1 MTMMPTAPRDSADDT
16 LIEVRNLRVVLPL
29 LAGQLVAADGVSFSI
44 RKGKTLGL
52 VGESGCGK
60 SMTAQSLLKI
70 TPRFAKTTGE
80 ILLHYADGRTVD
92 IVGLD
97 HDNPDLLGIRGGE
110 AAMIFQEPMTS
121 FSPVHTI
128 GNQLLETIYLHRTP
142 DKAAAR
148 EIALSILGRVG
159 FPSPEEA
166 LKKYP
171 HHLSGGMRQ
180 RAMIAM
186 ALASEPRLL
195 IADEPTTA
203 LDVTV
208 QAQVL
213 RLLKTMQRDLGM
225 AMLYITHDLGVI
237 ARTADDV
244 AVMYLGSIVEYT
256 DVRRLF
262 AAPKHPYTKGLMAS
276 VPRIG
281 KRSKEPLASIRGNV
295 PVPINKPRAC
305 GFFNRCPAAMPGLC
319 DKAVPPLTE
328 VAEGH
333 RAACFLYPE
342 VVAAAD
348 RPREVAHA
356 G

>member
-1 MTMMPTAPRDSADDT
+1 MPAPSDVDA
-16 LIEVRNLRVVLPL
+16 LLEVRNLRVVLPL
-29 LAGQLVAADGVSFSI
+29 LAGELVASDGVSFAVG
-44 RKGKTLGL
+44 KGRTLGL

-60 SMTAQSLLKI
+60 SITAQSILKI
-70 TPRFAKTTGE
+70 TPRFARTTGE
-80 ILLHYADGRTVD
+80 VVLHQDDGSTID
-92 IVGLD
+92 IVGLA
-97 HDNPDLLGIRGGE
+97 HDDPRLLRIRGGE

-121 FSPVHTI
+121 FSPAHTI
-128 GNQLLETIYLHRTP
+128 GNQLLETVYLHRTR
-142 DKAAAR
+142 DKAEAR
-148 EIALSILGRVG
+148 KIAVGMLDRVG
-159 FPSPEEA
+159 FPDPASA
-166 LKKYP
+166 LRKYP
-171 HHLSGGMRQ
+171 HELSGGMRQ

-186 ALASEPRLL
+186 ALASQPRLL

-213 RLLKTMQRDLGM
+213 RLLKTLQTDLGM

-237 ARTADDV
+237 ARTADEV

-262 AAPKHPYTKGLMAS
+262 AAPKHPYTRGLMAS

-281 KRSKEPLASIRGNV
+281 KRSKEPLASIKGSV
-295 PVPINKPRAC
+295 PVPINKRRAC
-305 GFFNRCPAAMPGLC
+305 GFFNRCPSAMPGIC
-319 DKAVPPLTE
+319 DRLVPPLLE

-342 VVAAAD
+342 VAAAAGA
-348 RPREVAHA
+348 EGAVAHA
-356 G
+356 S

>member
-1 MTMMPTAPRDSADDT
+1 MPQSTADD
-16 LIEVRNLRVVLPL
+16 LLLEVEDLRVVLPL
-29 LAGQLVAADGVSFSI
+29 LAGELVASDGVSFSI
-44 RKGKTLGL
+44 AKGRTLGL

-60 SMTAQSLLKI
+60 SMTAQSILKI
-70 TPRFAKTTGE
+70 TPRFARTTGRV
-80 ILLHYADGRTVD
+80 LLHEEDGKTVD
-92 IVGLD
+92 VIALG
-97 HDNPDLLGIRGGE
+97 PDDPQLLRIRGGE
-110 AAMIFQEPMTS
+110 VSMIFQEPMTS
-121 FSPVHTI
+121 FSPAHTI
-128 GNQLLETIYLHRTP
+128 GNQLLETVYLHRTK
-142 DKAAAR
+142 DKAKAR
-148 EIALSILGRVG
+148 GIAISTLERVG
-159 FPSPEEA
+159 FPAPETA

-171 HHLSGGMRQ
+171 HELSGGMRQ

-186 ALASEPRLL
+186 ALASQPRLL

-213 RLLKTMQRDLGM
+213 RLLKELQHDLGM

-281 KRSKEPLASIRGNV
+281 KRSKEPLASIKGNV

-328 VAEGH
+328 VADSH

-342 VVAAAD
+342 VLAAAGIG
-348 RPREVAHA
+348 REVAHA